1 MATVIGIHAGI
12 VGVWAQDSQ
21 VNISFGQPAIEMA
34 LDFSSAES
42 NTSEEPIAEQP
53 TSEQPTSEEPIAEQP
68 TSEQPTSEQPI
79 DTSTHQFVEPEP
91 DLASEPEPE
100 PEPIKDL
107 KPESKSLLKPLP
119 KPEPQVKKQTKKT
132 VSKNDTN
139 QALTQKTE
147 SSQIKTSAGTQ
158 QQTADQEPVPA
169 QFMNISQLIF
179 DGGPPVPLYP
189 KQARLNGE
197 EGLVV
202 VRISI
207 DRWGSVEKSQVFK
220 SSGFELLDHAALDAT
235 TNIRFKPYQFKT
247 MSNHVM
253 VDIPFNFI
261 LSP

>member
-42 NTSEEPIAEQP
+42 NTSEPPTSAQP
-53 TSEQPTSEEPIAEQP
+53 TSA
-68 TSEQPTSEQPI
+68 QPI
-79 DTSTHQFVEPEP
+79 DTSTHQFVTPEP

-100 PEPIKDL
+100 IEPVKDL
-107 KPESKSLLKPLP
+107 KPASKPEPKPLLKPLP
-119 KPEPQVKKQTKKT
+119 KSELQIKKQTKKT
-132 VSKNDTN
+132 VPKNDTH
-139 QALTQKTE
+139 QALNQKSE
-147 SSQIKTSAGTQ
+147 PSQIKTSTGTQ
-158 QQTADQEPVPA
+158 KQTADQAPVPA
-169 QFMNISQLIF
+169 QFMSISQLIF
-179 DGGPPVPLYP
+179 DGGPPVPHYP
-189 KQARLNGE
+189 KQARLKGE

-235 TNIRFKPYQFKT
+235 TNMRFKPYQFKT
-247 MSNHVM
+247 MSHHVM

>member
-53 TSEQPTSEEPIAEQP
+53 TSEQPTSE
-68 TSEQPTSEQPI
+68 QPI

-91 DLASEPEPE
+91 DLASEPE

>member
-42 NTSEEPIAEQP
+42 NTSEPPTSAQP
-53 TSEQPTSEEPIAEQP
+53 TSAQPTSA
-68 TSEQPTSEQPI
+68 QPI
-79 DTSTHQFVEPEP
+79 DTSTYQFVKPEP

-100 PEPIKDL
+100 IEPVKDL
-107 KPESKSLLKPLP
+107 KHESTPDSKPESKPLLKSIP
-119 KPEPQVKKQTKKT
+119 KPEPNIKKQTKKT
-132 VSKNDTN
+132 VSKNDTHH
-139 QALTQKTE
+139 ALTQKTE
-147 SSQIKTSAGTQ
+147 SSQIKTSTGTQ
-158 QQTADQEPVPA
+158 QQTADQAPVPA
-169 QFMNISQLIF
+169 QFMSISQLIF
-179 DGGPPVPLYP
+179 DGGPPVPHYP
-189 KQARLNGE
+189 KQARLKGE

-220 SSGFELLDHAALDAT
+220 SSGFDLLDHAALDAT
-235 TNIRFKPYQFKT
+235 TNMRFKPYQFKT
-247 MSNHVM
+247 MSHHVM